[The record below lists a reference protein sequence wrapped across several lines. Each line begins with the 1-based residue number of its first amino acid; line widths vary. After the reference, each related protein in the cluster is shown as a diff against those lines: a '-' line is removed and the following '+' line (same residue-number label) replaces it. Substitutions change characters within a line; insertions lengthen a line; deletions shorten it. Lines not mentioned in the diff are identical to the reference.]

1 MSTRMSLYYSDS
13 MHLYYECMDED
24 SVYIEVRKDR
34 LDLTMEL
41 SIQDFARFAC
51 SFDLLSLERQC
62 ELSDDQIN
70 DYCKRQ
76 VGDRINSQGIA
87 ALCGIGVYGSVSLP
101 REQQELNGF
110 NFFVSRK
117 NKLKKILLDIKTKRS
132 FPFMLGLEDIVSAN
146 YDD

>member
-1 MSTRMSLYYSDS
+1 
-13 MHLYYECMDED
+13 MDED

-117 NKLKKILLDIKTKRS
+117 NKLKKYSWI
-132 FPFMLGLEDIVSAN
+132 
-146 YDD
+146 